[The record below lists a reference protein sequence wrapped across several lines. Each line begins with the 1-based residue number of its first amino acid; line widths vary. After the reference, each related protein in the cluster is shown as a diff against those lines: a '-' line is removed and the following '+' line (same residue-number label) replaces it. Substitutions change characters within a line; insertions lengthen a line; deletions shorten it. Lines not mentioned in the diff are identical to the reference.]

1 MKSSLF
7 AAFAYLALALASPA
21 AAAGE
26 KPLFA
31 SDDKIHITIQA
42 PLTTLIRDRQSEA
55 TISGTLTEPSG
66 QSLPI
71 SLQLRGIT
79 RRTSEVCDFPPLRVE
94 FTTPPPSTSLFAGQK
109 KLKLVTHC
117 KNSAGFQQ
125 YVLLEYSVYRLY
137 NLLTPKSFRARLADV
152 DYKDADGRPII
163 SRVGFFLEDLSD
175 AAHRNGMKQAHGPE
189 RVPLADLSASDG
201 ARYALF
207 QYMIGNHDWSMRAG
221 PVGKDCCH
229 NAELIGPLA
238 PGQTIPIPYD
248 FDFSGYVDTP
258 YALPPAELNLDNV
271 RERLYR
277 GYCVHN
283 GEAAAVASQMRAA
296 QPQMLAVL
304 TQVPG
309 LDAHSQAK
317 AAGYLNSFFATISS
331 DASLNSKVLRTCA
344 N

>member
-7 AAFAYLALALASPA
+7 AAFAFLVLALAGPA
-21 AAAGE
+21 PAAGE

-31 SDDKIHITIQA
+31 SDDKIHIVIQA
-42 PLTTLIRDRQSEA
+42 PLSQLIRDRQSEA

-66 QSLPI
+66 QTLPI

-79 RRTSEVCDFPPLRVE
+79 RRTSEVCDFPPLRVD
-94 FTTPPPSTSLFAGQK
+94 FSNPPATSLFAGQK

-117 KNSAGFQQ
+117 KNNPSFQQ

-137 NLLTPKSFRARLADV
+137 GLLTPKGFRARLVDV
-152 DYKDADGRPII
+152 DYRDADGRTIV

-175 AAHRNGMKQAHGPE
+175 AAHRNGMKQAHGPD
-189 RVPLADLSASDG
+189 RIPTADLSPADA
-201 ARYALF
+201 ARFAMF
-207 QYMIGNHDWSMRAG
+207 EYMIGNHDWSMRAG

-229 NAELIGPLA
+229 NAELVGALA
-238 PGQTIPIPYD
+238 PGQTVPIPYD

-258 YALPPAELNLDNV
+258 YATPPAELSISDV
-271 RERLYR
+271 RQRLYR
-277 GYCVHN
+277 GYCAHN
-283 GEAAAVASQMRAA
+283 ADAVAAAKQMRAA

-309 LDAHSQAK
+309 LDAHTQAR
-317 AAGYLNSFFATISS
+317 AASYLNSFFADIAT
-331 DASLNSKVLRTCA
+331 DASVNSKVLKTCA
-344 N
+344 G